1 MAAKKKGSE
10 NEGEKEVQMTFS
22 QSQVDK
28 KESTKEPKDSSKE
41 NKMSAEDKAVQSRS
55 DAKKEDAKVELV
67 NLGKSIVKD
76 IKNGENPKIELSVRG
91 LSNVVYDKESK
102 TLGLGNKTA
111 QRFFFNAAHSKKFLQ
126 TIEVASI
133 CKNLLDVQKH
143 ASLRDVFYMAKR
155 TIPNTKINIVD
166 DQKETDKVIEDMELI
181 TGFSREN
188 LNVNANKMGSVAG
201 KVIIEDSGDTI
212 DWSKLGSGGW
222 SIPSNVEN
230 IKFKKVDAKYVIY
243 MEKAAVWERLHEDR
257 FWAKQN
263 CIIMS
268 SQGQTTRGI
277 RRLLQRL
284 SKEHHLPILVLTDGD
299 IFGFYIYSVVKFGS
313 IALAHMADEMT
324 IPDVKFLGVSM
335 DDVIKY
341 DLKRHF
347 IKLTD
352 QDKARIKQ
360 MQNYEWFAKHK
371 DWQRQFKMMKDFDA
385 KVEIQS
391 LSSKGISFISEKY
404 LPEKIKNQEW
414 LD

>member
-1 MAAKKKGSE
+1 MPKAKE
-10 NEGEKEVQMTFS
+10 E
-22 QSQVDK
+22 
-28 KESTKEPKDSSKE
+28 
-41 NKMSAEDKAVQSRS
+41 
-55 DAKKEDAKVELV
+55 DAKKESKKEPKTEAKKESLSGKEAANTADAKKELIK
-67 NLGKSIVKD
+67 LGYGIIDD
-76 IKNGENPKIELSVRG
+76 INKGKNPHIELSVRG

-102 TLGLGNKTA
+102 TIGLGDKTA
-111 QRFFFNAAHSKKFLQ
+111 QRFFFNVAHSKKFLQ
-126 TIEVASI
+126 TIEIASI
-133 CKNLLDVQKH
+133 CKNLLDVTKH

-155 TIPNTKINIVD
+155 TIPNTKINVVD
-166 DQKETDKVIEDMELI
+166 EQTESDKSIEDLELI
-181 TGFSREN
+181 TGYSREN

-201 KVIIEDSGDTI
+201 KVIVEDSGDTI

-230 IKFKKVDAKYVIY
+230 IKFKKVEARYVIY
-243 MEKAAVWERLHEDR
+243 MEKAAVWERLHEDK

-284 SKEHHLPILVLTDGD
+284 STEHKLPIYVLADNDPWGW
-299 IFGFYIYSVVKFGS
+299 YIYSVLKFGS
-313 IALAHMADEMT
+313 ISLAHMADEMA
-324 IPDVKFLGVSM
+324 ISDVKFLGITC
-335 DDVIKY
+335 DDVVNY

-352 QDKARIKQ
+352 KDIARLKQ
-360 MQNYEWFAKHK
+360 MQNYEWFVKHK
-371 DWQRQFKMMKDFDA
+371 AWQRQFKMMKDFGA
-385 KVEIQS
+385 KVEIQA

-404 LPEKIKNQEW
+404 LPEKIKKQEF

>member
-1 MAAKKKGSE
+1 MIKKT
-10 NEGEKEVQMTFS
+10 Q
-22 QSQVDK
+22 
-28 KESTKEPKDSSKE
+28 
-41 NKMSAEDKAVQSRS
+41 
-55 DAKKEDAKVELV
+55 KKEDVLRKNFSVESKIAVLEGNSKNMVDSEESKNQGDAKTELV
-67 NLGKSIVKD
+67 NLGKKIVDD
-76 IKNGENPKIELSVRG
+76 IYSGKSPKIELYVRG
-91 LSNVVYDKESK
+91 LSNVKYDSTSK
-102 TLGLGNKTA
+102 TLQLGNKTA
-111 QRFFFNAAHSKKFLQ
+111 QRFFFNVGHSKKFLQ
-126 TIEVASI
+126 TLEVAAI
-133 CKNLLDVQKH
+133 CKTLLDVNKH

-155 TIPNTKINIVD
+155 TIPGTKINIVD
-166 DQKETDKVIEDMELI
+166 EQKESDKAIEDLEII

-222 SIPSNVEN
+222 SIPSNVEK

-257 FWAKQN
+257 FWEKQN

-284 SKEHHLPILVLTDGD
+284 SNEHNLPILVLTDGD
-299 IFGFYIYSVVKFGS
+299 IYGFYIYSVIKFGS
-313 IALAHMADEMT
+313 ISLAHMAEEMA
-324 IPDVKFLGVSM
+324 IPEVKFLGVTM
-335 DDVIKY
+335 DDIIKY

-352 QDKARIKQ
+352 QDRSRIKQ

-371 DWQRQFKMMKDFDA
+371 EWQRQFKMMKEFDA

-404 LPEKIKNQEW
+404 LPEKIKNKEW

>member
-1 MAAKKKGSE
+1 MAAKKKSE
-10 NEGEKEVQMTFS
+10 EKSEAKPEVQMTFS
-22 QSQVDK
+22 DSAVSK
-28 KESTKEPKDSSKE
+28 KEKVASKPLSQDAATPSKLSE
-41 NKMSAEDKAVQSRS
+41 SKHSAREELISLGQSITR
-55 DAKKEDAKVELV
+55 
-67 NLGKSIVKD
+67 D
-76 IKNGENPKIELSVRG
+76 IMRAESPKIELSVRG
-91 LSNVVYDKESK
+91 LSNVVYNQDSK
-102 TLGLGNKTA
+102 TLQLGDKTA

-126 TIEVASI
+126 TIEVAAI
-133 CKNLLDVQKH
+133 CKTLLDVNKH

-155 TIPNTKINIVD
+155 TIPNTKINVVD
-166 DQKETDKVIEDMELI
+166 EQKESDKAIEDLELI

-201 KVIIEDSGDTI
+201 KVVIEDMGDTI

-257 FWAKQN
+257 FWDKQN
-263 CIIMS
+263 CIIMA

-284 SKEHHLPILVLTDGD
+284 NTEHNLPILVLTDGD
-299 IFGFYIYSVVKFGS
+299 IYGFYIYSVIKFGS
-313 IALAHMADEMT
+313 ISLAHMAEEMA
-324 IPDVKFLGVSM
+324 IPNVKFLGVTM
-335 DDVIKY
+335 DDIVKY

-352 QDKARIKQ
+352 QDRSRIKQ
-360 MQNYEWFAKHK
+360 MQAYEWFAKHK
-371 DWQRQFKMMKDFDA
+371 DWQRQFKMMKEFDA

-391 LSSKGISFISEKY
+391 LSSKGISFISEVY
-404 LPEKIKNQEW
+404 LPEKIKKQEW